1 MVAVY
6 PHASRSATDD
16 ISVVNA
22 PIHPDR
28 KDQTYLLRPGPIH
41 FTALRIAVDEGLHIG
56 RWNCSGALRT
66 CAHLIADTLHIAF
79 PTGTSLR
86 LDGLPIDD
94 EDAVVT
100 LSLGGADCSVST
112 LQQIQCVEM
121 IVSGQTLAALLG
133 GSRELREA
141 LSAQCS
147 DRMAVMRIGRSA
159 LALRDALRHALE
171 AGREALAQ
179 TDPEGLTET
188 VSQQPIDQGF
198 DAAIWRRVILDL
210 VRPMLEDTLASP
222 DLLSTRAGHRRHA
235 LAREAERLIW
245 RRIAC
250 GEAGGLSLDALCA
263 DLGTTRRTL
272 QLAFQDHFAT
282 SVGLVTRSARLQQV
296 RTELGSGTAPAVSEA
311 ALRSGFDHLGRFA
324 RYYRDFFGEPPSA
337 TLRGQRR
344 RSGAA

>member
-1 MVAVY
+1 
-6 PHASRSATDD
+6 
-16 ISVVNA
+16 
-22 PIHPDR
+22 
-28 KDQTYLLRPGPIH
+28 
-41 FTALRIAVDEGLHIG
+41 
-56 RWNCSGALRT
+56 
-66 CAHLIADTLHIAF
+66 
-79 PTGTSLR
+79 
-86 LDGLPIDD
+86 
-94 EDAVVT
+94 
-100 LSLGGADCSVST
+100 
-112 LQQIQCVEM
+112 M
-121 IVSGQTLAALLG
+121 IVSGQTLAVLLA

-141 LSAQCS
+141 LSTQCS
-147 DRMAVMRIGRSA
+147 GRMAVMRIGRSA

-324 RYYRDFFGEPPSA
+324 RYYRDFFGESPSA

>member
-1 MVAVY
+1 MVTAY
-6 PHASRSATDD
+6 PQASRSITDD

-22 PIHPDR
+22 PRHPNR
-28 KDQTYLLRPGPIH
+28 REQTYLLRPGPIE
-41 FTALRIAVDEGLHIG
+41 FATLRVAVDRDLHIS
-56 RWNCSGALRT
+56 RWSCSGAVRT
-66 CAHLIADTLHIAF
+66 FAHLAADTLHIAF
-79 PTGTSLR
+79 PTGEALR
-86 LDGLPIDD
+86 VDGLPIDD
-94 EDAVVT
+94 EVVT
-100 LSLGGADCSVST
+100 ASVGGAGYCGST
-112 LQQIQCVEM
+112 LQQVCCEELVLT
-121 IVSGQTLAALLG
+121 GQVLEDLFTG
-133 GSRELREA
+133 DRGLREA
-141 LSAQCS
+141 LSVRCNES
-147 DRMAVMRIGRSA
+147 MAVTRVGPAASA
-159 LALRDALRHALE
+159 LR
-171 AGREALAQ
+171 GTMREALAAGADALMP
-179 TDPEGLTET
+179 TDAVST
-188 VSQQPIDQGF
+188 VQQPIGLRF

-324 RYYRDFFGEPPSA
+324 RYYRDFFGESPSA